1 MKNNKK
7 TYTGIF
13 RDGGAGKFAKRR
25 FRERRKKLME
35 RENKLMAI
43 TGVPYG
49 PEGKTVWSYAYCPT
63 FQEPSLMYLTGI
75 NQSEVVLLLDPNSR
89 ESDEILFVAEKDLK
103 LEFWNGIRF
112 GVGDEK
118 SVREVQKVT
127 GIQDVRDIRDLK
139 NVLQE
144 RFLKQKKKQLGTFWV
159 EGVKNGK
166 RTEIKTDHNWDFKSK
181 LSRWVRAWNSSGKS
195 LSGLS
200 LVNIMENH
208 FDLRLPLD
216 EYDVAN
222 TQKAS
227 DVTGSAFKA
236 TLRNLREFRNE
247 FQIQGFIE
255 GQMLM
260 NSPYGL
266 SFPSIVASGS
276 NATILHYMKNDDVFA
291 RNELVLIDFGIRW
304 MTMHADISR
313 TVPTSGRFN
322 PLQKMLYEIV
332 LKAQKAVQRKA
343 KAGVTIDVLNDC
355 CWGSINS
362 DLDNIFRKAGGK
374 CKLKYK
380 SRPHGVSHLIGEQEH
395 DGDPFR
401 NYLSEPMKP
410 GWLISNEPGLYGV
423 FRIQLNG
430 KTYDEEIGIRI
441 EDNLLITETGCRNMS
456 RKIPKSVAEIERLM
470 LAPARGKV

>member
-159 EGVKNGK
+159 EGVKNGRK
-166 RTEIKTDHNWDFKSK
+166 VEIKTDHNWDFKNK
-181 LSRWVRAWNSSGKS
+181 LSRWVGSWNSSGKN
-195 LSGLS
+195 

-227 DVTGSAFKA
+227 DVTGSAFEA
-236 TLRNLREFRNE
+236 TLRIFREFRNE
-247 FQIQGFIE
+247 CQVQGYIE

-276 NATILHYMKNDDVFA
+276 NATILHYMKNDDAFA